1 MCWCLY
7 NTKQNHVI
15 WINLYIMIKKMI
27 AFWNYWYH
35 MEKSW
40 NQQPKTTKTWH
51 WSLKFFIAS
60 RQTTEI
66 WTISCETLVASSWR
80 NKIVILGNPP
90 GNASKMPFFVPVL
103 GTFIIY
109 ISRYFTIQTQNLNT
123 LWSNNNRIVNK
134 KMF

>member
-1 MCWCLY
+1 MDKFVHYDKKNDCILELLVPHG
-7 NTKQNHVI
+7 K
-15 WINLYIMIKKMI
+15 IMEP
-27 AFWNYWYH
+27 AAQDY
-35 MEKSW
+35 
-40 NQQPKTTKTWH
+40 KTWH

-123 LWSNNNRIVNK
+123 L
-134 KMF
+134 